1 MSDLVRARLAAQ
13 GLSGPPARTPEAVVR
28 RLLAVQAQDA
38 RGARLAVRSRS
49 IGLRAADVDAALT
62 ERRSM
67 VVTWSNRGTLHLVA
81 AEDYPWFEAL
91 TTPRL
96 AAGNVRRLREEG
108 VSEEAA
114 DTGVRTVLDAVH
126 REGPLTRE
134 QLRSRLDAA
143 GVPTGGQALVHVL
156 VAATLAGRLVRGPL
170 VDGDHAFVD
179 AESWLGA
186 SQPTPH
192 EEAVE
197 RLARRYLEGHGPAT
211 AADLA
216 RWAGVPLGTARR
228 GLDAIGAELV
238 SVSDDLVALATAPP
252 PGDLPEPRLLGMFD
266 PILHGWVSREPL
278 VGTLG
283 SAVISG
289 GVFRATALVGGR
301 VAATWSLNGDVLTVR
316 PLVDLPAATRDAL
329 RDDGAEV
336 FRFLG
341 LGSGNVEFDD
351 EG

>member
-1 MSDLVRARLAAQ
+1 VSDLVRARLAAQ

-28 RLLAVQAQDA
+28 RVLAVQAQDE
-38 RGARLAVRSRS
+38 RGARLAIRSRS
-49 IGLRAADVDAALT
+49 IGLTAADVDAALT

-67 VVTWSNRGTLHLVA
+67 VVTWLNRGT
-81 AEDYPWFEAL
+81 
-91 TTPRL
+91 
-96 AAGNVRRLREEG
+96 
-108 VSEEAA
+108 
-114 DTGVRTVLDAVH
+114 
-126 REGPLTRE
+126 
-134 QLRSRLDAA
+134 LRSRLDAA
-143 GVPTGGQALVHVL
+143 GVPTAGQALVHVL

-170 VDGDHAFVD
+170 VDGGHVFVD

-186 SQPTPH
+186 SEPVPF

-228 GLDAIGAELV
+228 GLDTIGAELV
-238 SVSDDLVALATAPP
+238 TVSDDLVALESAPAQRDIP
-252 PGDLPEPRLLGMFD
+252 APRLLEMFD

-278 VGTLG
+278 LGAIG
-283 SAVISG
+283 SAVISA

-301 VAATWSLNGDVLTVR
+301 VAATWSLNGNVLTVR
-316 PLVDLPAATRDAL
+316 PLVELSAVARDAL
-329 RDDGAEV
+329 RDDGADV

-341 LGSGNVEFDD
+341 LGPGRVAFDD